1 MKTIKNFGIT
11 FISAIFFTSLT
22 SVYSTSL
29 QAQVRQYTN
38 PVWAPAYYSGV
49 RYYYIPDIETF
60 YDLTNQDFVY
70 LDDGQWQ
77 FSDGLPPMYSG
88 FDLYNAYVVALD
100 LNVFQPWMHFHLYVS
115 NYPRYYYRNLY
126 NKTDI
131 ANIRGFNENQRKPF
145 YWTPEAKTRLTE
157 ARKTNAPVQKTRTTR
172 PAQNINYYGKNIGQP
187 VKVRSQMRENAQA
200 GHGTGNTQGGHEK
213 R

>member
-1 MKTIKNFGIT
+1 MKTIKKSGIT
-11 FISAIFFTSLT
+11 FISVIFFTALT
-22 SVYSTSL
+22 SFYSTSL

-38 PVWAPAYYSGV
+38 PGWAPAYYSGV

-60 YDLTNQDFVY
+60 YDLVNQDFVY

-126 NKTDI
+126 NKTEI

-145 YWTPEAKTRLTE
+145 YWTPEARNGITE
-157 ARKTNAPVQKTRTTR
+157 VRKTSGTLQKTRTTR
-172 PAQNINYYGKNIGQP
+172 PPQNINYYGKNIGQP
-187 VKVRSQMRENAQA
+187 VKVKSQMKENTRA
-200 GHGTGNTQGGHEK
+200 GHVGENTQGGHEK